1 MAEGDIN
8 LNPQLLQTPEG
19 VSQINSMFRQLFD
32 LVPGDGETVRIYKGY
47 GSPETVINAGIG
59 SVYLRLDGS
68 TGTTIYMKESG
79 ILATGWIAV
88 AQLTTPISLANGGTG
103 QSLSDPGADRIL
115 FWDDSASAISFLTV
129 STGLDLTTTNLK
141 TSIPVSDDTSLRSI
155 LAAASASSAHSGTS
169 ATKKHEWTSW
179 PFNGVVSLSMS
190 LQTGNSGHTANSRVY
205 INGSAVGS
213 TMSTNSVS
221 PVTKT
226 QNEITVDLGDAVQVY
241 SWMTT
246 TDGSVVTITNL
257 AVYGSFGTENTGL

>member
-88 AQLTTPISLANGGTG
+88 AQLTS
-103 QSLSDPGADRIL
+103 
-115 FWDDSASAISFLTV
+115 
-129 STGLDLTTTNLK
+129 
-141 TSIPVSDDTSLRSI
+141 PVSDDTSLRSI
-155 LAAASASSAHSGTS
+155 LAAASASSAHSATS

-257 AVYGSFGTENTGL
+257 AVYGSFGTQNTGL